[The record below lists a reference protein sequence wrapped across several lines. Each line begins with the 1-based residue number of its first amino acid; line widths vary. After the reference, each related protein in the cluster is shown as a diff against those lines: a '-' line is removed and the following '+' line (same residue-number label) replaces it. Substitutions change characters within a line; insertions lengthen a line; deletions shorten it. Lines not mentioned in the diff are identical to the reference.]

1 MHSFDLSQ
9 CLPALFTL
17 FHVNTTGE
25 LGIYVFALENMNK
38 RCFVLG
44 GFLPRQTLEIR
55 QETLRTAPEDMG
67 NDI

>member
-44 GFLPRQTLEIR
+44 GFYLDRPWK
-55 QETLRTAPEDMG
+55 
-67 NDI
+67 